1 MEDDEVSLL
10 GDLEDEFDDPLDGEG
25 GEVRAELQVVAH
37 RTDEDG
43 QPAVETVILLL
54 QYYCVDVIM
63 IIARY

>member
-10 GDLEDEFDDPLDGEG
+10 GDLEDELDDPLDGEG
-25 GEVRAELQVVAH
+25 GEVRAEFEVVAH

>member
-1 MEDDEVSLL
+1 MSLL

-43 QPAVETVILLL
+43 QPAVETVIFTVTVFL
-54 QYYCVDVIM
+54 C
-63 IIARY
+63 